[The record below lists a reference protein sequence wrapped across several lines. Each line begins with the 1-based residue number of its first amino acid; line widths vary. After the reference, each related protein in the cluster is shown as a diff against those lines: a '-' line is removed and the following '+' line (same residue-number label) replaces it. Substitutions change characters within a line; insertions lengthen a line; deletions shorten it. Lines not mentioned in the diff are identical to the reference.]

1 MFYVVTALYVLTC
14 FLLLLV
20 VLLQRGK
27 GGDIA
32 NAFGGGG
39 TQTAFGARAG
49 ARTRSGASAAG
60 PLDTST
66 TRRALPARTVVL
78 SLAAEAMATRKW
90 RNWQTHQLEGL
101 AGATP
106 WRFESSLPHQPSSSI
121 T

>member
-39 TQTAFGARAG
+39 TQTAFGAR
-49 ARTRSGASAAG
+49 RSEEH
-60 PLDTST
+60 TSE
-66 TRRALPARTVVL
+66 LQ
-78 SLAAEAMATRKW
+78 SLAYLVCRLL
-90 RNWQTHQLEGL
+90 LEKKKFYITLKSSPFVL
-101 AGATP
+101 AVFTVCTLCCFCSFP
-106 WRFESSLPHQPSSSI
+106 FYESNRRFL
-121 T
+121 